1 MGVVVVKILI
11 VDDSQFFQGFLKK
24 LFHNYLPEAVL
35 LTANNGRDAYALYE
49 QERPEFV
56 ITDLLMPEMNGQEFL
71 QVLKESNPQ
80 VKVIVIS
87 ADIQKAT
94 RREIEKMG
102 ALAFFNKPLN
112 NEKAGELLALL
123 KEGSYA

>member
-1 MGVVVVKILI
+1 MKILI

-24 LFHNYLPEAVL
+24 LFIKYLPEAEL
-35 LTANNGRDAYALYE
+35 IMANNGRDAYALYE
-49 QERPEFV
+49 QERPDFI

-71 QVLKESNPQ
+71 HMVKESNPK
-80 VKVIVIS
+80 VKVIIIT

-94 RREIEKMG
+94 REEVEKMG
-102 ALAFFNKPLN
+102 VLAYFNKPLN

-123 KEGSYA
+123 KEGSYAS